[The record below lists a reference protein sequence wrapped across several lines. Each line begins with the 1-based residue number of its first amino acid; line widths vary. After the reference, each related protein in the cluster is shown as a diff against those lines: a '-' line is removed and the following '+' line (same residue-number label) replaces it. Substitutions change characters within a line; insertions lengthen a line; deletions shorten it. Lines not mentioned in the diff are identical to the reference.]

1 MATICFVRAGRFDR
15 AHEVAQEL
23 ARQAPRL
30 GAHRAL
36 HAVACQAI
44 SLVPGGR
51 FSELLDATRGVAD
64 LIAEER
70 EHICANALVAL
81 AARTLALHEN
91 GQRSATAEALEL
103 FTDVAPPSRPLVRWA
118 PWIIE
123 ALRGIV
129 GMDETLVRLGHVGV
143 RPGAGNAVDV
153 LRTELMMRALV
164 GDWDRAQELAGQ
176 TRALATSTCAPALG
190 FIADWADAMR
200 LVADGHRAQ
209 ALDAGSAATAALAAH
224 GERYNAA
231 RLMTDLLARLGDDAP
246 ADVVVLTAERLE
258 GMGADASADGARA
271 LLTARG

>member
-1 MATICFVRAGRFDR
+1 
-15 AHEVAQEL
+15 
-23 ARQAPRL
+23 
-30 GAHRAL
+30 
-36 HAVACQAI
+36 
-44 SLVPGGR
+44 
-51 FSELLDATRGVAD
+51 
-64 LIAEER
+64 
-70 EHICANALVAL
+70 
-81 AARTLALHEN
+81 
-91 GQRSATAEALEL
+91 
-103 FTDVAPPSRPLVRWA
+103 
-118 PWIIE
+118 
-123 ALRGIV
+123 
-129 GMDETLVRLGHVGV
+129 
-143 RPGAGNAVDV
+143 
-153 LRTELMMRALV
+153 MMHALV

-258 GMGADASADGARA
+258 GMGAHASADGARA